1 MGYNN
6 SVYKKIYDEYSQKY
20 LVARERADARAREL
34 RIKIPELAKIDKELS
49 LVGLEIFSASISGGD
64 YQAKIAEIKEKNL
77 ELQEKRAELLLA
89 NGYPADYSDVKYEC
103 EKCGDTGFVD
113 NKMCSCMKEAL
124 TLAGIENS
132 GFGSLI
138 DNQRFDNFSLD
149 YYAKNVQQAEIMK
162 RNRDFL
168 IHYADCFD
176 PKVSQS
182 ILMMGG
188 TGLGKTHLS
197 SALARRVIEKGN
209 DVFYTGAIDLFSQFE
224 IQRFKSYSN
233 EPNEL
238 VERYFECDLLIIDDL
253 GTEMI
258 NQFSVSTLYNLLNDR
273 LSRRKPT
280 VVSTNLSKEEIQKKY
295 TDRITS
301 RMLGEFQVLFF
312 VGTDVRAQKLIN
324 KSRG

>member
-176 PKVSQS
+176 PKASQS

-209 DVFYTGAIDLFSQFE
+209 DVYYISATGLFADFEEKQFGSSSSYEATGEIDQ
-224 IQRFKSYSN
+224 
-233 EPNEL
+233 
-238 VERYFECDLLIIDDL
+238 YFTCDLLIIDDL
-253 GTEMI
+253 GSEMI
-258 NQFSVSTLYNLLNDR
+258 NQFTVSCLYNVINSRLNHK
-273 LSRRKPT
+273 KPT
-280 VVSTNLSKEEIQKKY
+280 IISSNLTQEEFRKKY
-295 TDRITS
+295 WDRISS
-301 RMLGEFQVLFF
+301 RVFGEYLVLPF
-312 VGTDVRAQKLIN
+312 VGNDIRMQKM
-324 KSRG
+324 K

>member
-1 MGYNN
+1 MAYNN

-20 LVARERADARAREL
+20 LIAREKADQRAREL
-34 RIKIPELAKIDKELS
+34 RMSIPELAKIDKELS
-49 LVGLEIFSASISGGD
+49 LCGLKIFGASLSGAD
-64 YQAKIAEIKEKNL
+64 YKAELEKVKAENL
-77 ELQEKRAELLLA
+77 ALQQKRAELLLA
-89 NGYPADYSDVKYEC
+89 NGYPADYSDVKYDC

-132 GFGSLI
+132 GFASLI
-138 DNQRFDNFSLD
+138 KEQSFENFSLD
-149 YYAKNVQQAEIMK
+149 FYAKNPQQHEMMK
-162 RNRDFL
+162 KNRDFL
-168 IHYADCFD
+168 VRYGEGFD
-176 PKVSQS
+176 PKSSPS

-197 SALARRVIEKGN
+197 SSLARKVIEKGN

-224 IQRFKSYSN
+224 TQRFKTYSN

-238 VERYFECDLLIIDDL
+238 IERYFECDLLIIDDL
-253 GTEMI
+253 GTEMV

-280 VVSTNLSKEEIQKKY
+280 VVSTNLSKDEIQKKY

-301 RMLGEFQVLFF
+301 RMLGEYQVLFF
-312 VGTDVRAQKLIN
+312 VGTDVRAQKRMI
-324 KSRG
+324 KSKG